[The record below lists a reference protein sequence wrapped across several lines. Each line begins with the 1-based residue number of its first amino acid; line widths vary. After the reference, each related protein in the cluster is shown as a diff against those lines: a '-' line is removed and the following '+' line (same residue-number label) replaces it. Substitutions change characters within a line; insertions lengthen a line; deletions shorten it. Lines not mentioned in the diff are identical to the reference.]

1 MMGLHYCCRSSGRSA
16 QSPRQKEGGR
26 DWMEE
31 VVVKVGRDATRE
43 KGVCDYGGKSLF
55 FPLPSSPEQAPTHL
69 AISALH
75 KNACAILYVQVNVPK
90 NVSGLKGGHLFR
102 KYTLPICFEPNHCQ
116 ERTRIKQMCT
126 QISLHKL
133 VFLCELYM

>member
-1 MMGLHYCCRSSGRSA
+1 MVKLRILGGDRAPAWCQLSSTLSRKPENSETGCMMGLHYCCRSSGRSA

-31 VVVKVGRDATRE
+31 VVVKVGQDATRE

-55 FPLPSSPEQAPTHL
+55 FPLPSSPQQAPTHL

-90 NVSGLKGGHLFR
+90 NASGLKKGHIF
-102 KYTLPICFEPNHCQ
+102 
-116 ERTRIKQMCT
+116 
-126 QISLHKL
+126 
-133 VFLCELYM
+133 